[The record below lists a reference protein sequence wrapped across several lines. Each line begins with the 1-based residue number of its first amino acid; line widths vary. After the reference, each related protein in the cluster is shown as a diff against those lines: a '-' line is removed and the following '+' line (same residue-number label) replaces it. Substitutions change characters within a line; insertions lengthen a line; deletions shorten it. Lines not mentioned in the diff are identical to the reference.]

1 MSNPFST
8 FSSLSAQSRSAE
20 VKAALAERAKI
31 MQLCDASGQAVVTPA
46 ACGNLPH
53 ALRCAIAIRIAR
65 ANGNEELATIYATV
79 LATMEAAPQ
88 VAAIA
93 DGADAADARGVAILS
108 YVDTVTRTP
117 TRASRA
123 HIDALLGAGLTDS
136 DVVSLAEL
144 VACINFQVRVL
155 AGVRLVEETF
165 A

>member
-8 FSSLSAQSRSAE
+8 FSSLSESSHSGE
-20 VKAALAERAKI
+20 MKAALADRAKI

-53 ALRCAIAIRIAR
+53 AQRCAIAIRIAR
-65 ANGNEELATIYATV
+65 ANGSEELATIYANL
-79 LATMEAAPQ
+79 LATMEGAAQ

-93 DGADAADARGVAILS
+93 DGAGAADARGVAILS
-108 YVDTVTRTP
+108 YVDTVTLTP
-117 TRASRA
+117 ARASRE

-144 VACINFQVRVL
+144 VACINFQARVL

>member
-1 MSNPFST
+1 MPNPFST
-8 FSSLSAQSRSAE
+8 FSSLSAQSRSGE
-20 VKAALAERAKI
+20 MKAALADRAKI
-31 MQLCDASGQAVVTPA
+31 MQLCDASGQAVVMPA

-65 ANGNEELATIYATV
+65 ANGCAELATIYAPL
-79 LATMEAAPQ
+79 LATLDATPD

-93 DGADAADARGVAILS
+93 DGAADADARGAAILS
-108 YVDTVTRTP
+108 YVDTVTLTP
-117 TRASRA
+117 ARASRA

-144 VACINFQVRVL
+144 VACINFQARVL

>member
-1 MSNPFST
+1 MPNPFST

-20 VKAALAERAKI
+20 GKAALADRAKI

-46 ACGNLPH
+46 ACGSLPH
-53 ALRCAIAIRIAR
+53 AQRCAIAIRIAR
-65 ANGNEELATIYATV
+65 ANGCEELATTYATL
-79 LATMEAAPQ
+79 LATMGAGPQ
-88 VAAIA
+88 VTAIA
-93 DGADAADARGVAILS
+93 DGAGAADAREAAILS
-108 YVDTVTRTP
+108 YVDTVTLTP
-117 TRASRA
+117 ARASRA
-123 HIDALLGAGLTDS
+123 HVDALLGAGLTDS

>member
-1 MSNPFST
+1 MPNPFST

-20 VKAALAERAKI
+20 GKAALADRAKI

-46 ACGNLPH
+46 ACGSLPH
-53 ALRCAIAIRIAR
+53 AQRCAIAIRIAR
-65 ANGNEELATIYATV
+65 ANGCEELAMTYATL
-79 LATMEAAPQ
+79 LATMGAGPQ
-88 VAAIA
+88 VTAIA
-93 DGADAADARGVAILS
+93 DGAGAADAREAAILS
-108 YVDTVTRTP
+108 YVDTVTP
-117 TRASRA
+117 ARASRA
-123 HIDALLGAGLTDS
+123 HVDALLGAGLTDS

>member
-8 FSSLSAQSRSAE
+8 FGSLSAQSRSGE
-20 VKAALAERAKI
+20 VQAALAERAKI

-65 ANGNEELATIYATV
+65 ANGSEELATTYAT
-79 LATMEAAPQ
+79 LFATMQPAPA

-93 DGADAADARGVAILS
+93 DGAGGADARGAAILS
-108 YVDTVTRTP
+108 YVDTVTLTP
-117 TRASRA
+117 AKAGRA

-144 VACINFQVRVL
+144 VACINFQARVL